1 MNFRY
6 LKDPLF
12 LTCLALYF
20 INRWVLKP
28 LLPVGFFPNHLND
41 LICLPF
47 WVPIMIFGL
56 RKLGLRPDDRSPH
69 SYEILIPLLL
79 WSVVF
84 ELYLPQ
90 VSCFRHLATADPID
104 ILYYT
109 LGGLAAYGFWAIYY
123 RPHPVE
129 TETF

>member
-1 MNFRY
+1 MTFRY

-12 LTCLALYF
+12 LLCLTLYF
-20 INRWVLKP
+20 TNRWVIKP
-28 LLPVGFFPNHLND
+28 HLPVSFFHDHLND

-47 WVPIMIFGL
+47 WVPIMLFGL
-56 RKLGLRPDDRSPH
+56 RKLGLRPDDHPPY

-90 VSCFRHLATADPID
+90 VSCFRHLATADPTD
-104 ILYYT
+104 ILCYA
-109 LGGLAAYGFWAIYY
+109 LGGLAAYGFWTIYY
-123 RPHPVE
+123 RSHPLKM
-129 TETF
+129 ETF